1 MPYKLSI
8 LGFEYLTGFICVIAA
23 ILQSIQLLYNFNLR
37 ETIWKKH
44 EKLLEGD
51 MPTPAVIFCSNPPNL
66 NTDQEVVTHGL
77 SHNHDYWANK
87 APIVTFQTFLKVRIE
102 EVLHFF
108 SDSIQNCPHAREP
121 AA

>member
-1 MPYKLSI
+1 MCI
-8 LGFEYLTGFICVIAA
+8 LGFKYLTAFICVIAA
-23 ILQSIQLLYNFNLR
+23 IWQSIQLLYNYELK

-44 EKLLEGD
+44 EKLLDGD
-51 MPTPAVIFCSNPPNL
+51 MPTPAVIFCSNPANL
-66 NTDQEVVTHGL
+66 NIDQEVVTYGL

-102 EVLHFF
+102 VEVHFI
-108 SDSIQNCPHAREP
+108 SDYIQNCPHNAREP